1 MKQVKKLC
9 KSIILAVSYN
19 LAIAEKK
26 LQNNSSFDKLWT
38 HAPPILIG
46 RYYQL
51 NHEETRWVAKQM

>member
-46 RYYQL
+46 R
-51 NHEETRWVAKQM
+51 